1 MINCI
6 DEKEWFCNK
15 IEEYKYSLYRLSLSI
30 LKNEQD
36 AQDAVSEAICSAYAK
51 LDTLSDKETFKP
63 WMMRI
68 LTNASYDI
76 YRKRKN
82 ICSLEETKEIPEK
95 LTLDISEKLT
105 LRQAVDRLEYD
116 YRAVVVLFYYDD
128 MSIKDISNILGVSQG
143 AVKTRLSRARAK
155 LLTMLKD

>member
-51 LDTLSDKETFKP
+51 LDTLSDKETFNL
-63 WMMRI
+63 WMMST
-68 LTNASYDI
+68 LTYASYYI
-76 YRKRKN
+76 YR
-82 ICSLEETKEIPEK
+82 
-95 LTLDISEKLT
+95 
-105 LRQAVDRLEYD
+105 
-116 YRAVVVLFYYDD
+116 YR
-128 MSIKDISNILGVSQG
+128 
-143 AVKTRLSRARAK
+143 
-155 LLTMLKD
+155 

>member
-51 LDTLSDKETFKP
+51 LDTLSDKEKFKP

-95 LTLDISEKLT
+95 LTLDISEKLN
-105 LRQAVDRLEYD
+105 LNSF
-116 YRAVVVLFYYDD
+116 YRANNLGRYIFSLESMNWVVQRNQL
-128 MSIKDISNILGVSQG
+128 
-143 AVKTRLSRARAK
+143 
-155 LLTMLKD
+155 

>member
-1 MINCI
+1 M
-6 DEKEWFCNK
+6 
-15 IEEYKYSLYRLSLSI
+15 Y
-30 LKNEQD
+30 
-36 AQDAVSEAICSAYAK
+36 
-51 LDTLSDKETFKP
+51 
-63 WMMRI
+63 
-68 LTNASYDI
+68 
-76 YRKRKN
+76 N
-82 ICSLEETKEIPEK
+82 ICLLYTSLEETKEIPEK

-105 LRQAVDRLEYD
+105 LRQAVDRLEHD